1 MGESQQGENHPVAEA
16 RDDWKESTTALERI
30 SQVIEATATPKTAA
44 EIAEEALVSTPTA
57 RKHLGSLVEIG
68 TATAIEDSDAT
79 RYARDEDTLLYRR
92 IRELANEQSRGQ
104 LTDGIQRMRERLRE
118 LEDTYDAASPDD
130 LSSPVERNEQQGTWE
145 AVSEWRTVE
154 RNLHVAQ
161 AALNYKR
168 ARDLGTATQ

>member
-1 MGESQQGENHPVAEA
+1 MGESRKADGHPVVQA

-30 SQVIEATATPKTAA
+30 SQVIEATTTPKTAG
-44 EIAEEALVSTPTA
+44 EIAEAALVSTPTA

-92 IRELANEQSRGQ
+92 IRELANEQSRVD
-104 LTDGIQRMRERLRE
+104 LTESIQRMRERLRE
-118 LEDTYDAASPDD
+118 LEDTYNAASPDD
-130 LSSPVERNEQQGTWE
+130 LASSIERDQQGTWE

-168 ARDLGTATQ
+168 ARDLGAATQ